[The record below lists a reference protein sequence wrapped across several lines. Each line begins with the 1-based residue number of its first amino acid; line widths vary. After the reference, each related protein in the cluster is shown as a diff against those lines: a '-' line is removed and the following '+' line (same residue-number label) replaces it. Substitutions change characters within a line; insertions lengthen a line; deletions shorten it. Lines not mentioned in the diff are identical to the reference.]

1 MAGVGVG
8 TILTMAA
15 SAAAT
20 ESARRSSIKASNR
33 SRQNQVSLLNARYAA
48 AEENRQ
54 QELKRASA
62 RQRARF
68 SAQGLSSADGS
79 SSAVLDGMK
88 TLSEQQAQER
98 DTVADLQRRQAAS
111 GLAHVSSGNLL
122 TRHSPMLLD
131 NMSRLM
137 NWD

>member
-1 MAGVGVG
+1 MAGVGIG
-8 TILTMAA
+8 TVLSMAA

-33 SRQNQVSLLNARYAA
+33 SYQNQVSLLNARYAA

-62 RQRARF
+62 SQRARF
-68 SAQGLSSADGS
+68 GVQGLSSADGS

-88 TLSEQQAQER
+88 TLSEQQALER
-98 DTVADLQRRQAAS
+98 DKIADLQRRQAAS
-111 GLAHVSSGNLL
+111 GLAQVSSGNLL